1 MVDTGASPVRFARRM
16 WPRRAM
22 RGGGRG
28 RRLAAR
34 TAQTIHPIIP
44 ATAMAD
50 KTIFSRII
58 DGEIPGSFV
67 YQDEH
72 CVAIRDIN
80 PAAPVHVL
88 VIPRKPIPSIAD
100 LAPEDHA
107 LAGHLLM
114 VVKKVAEQEG
124 VAKRGYRVVINAG
137 DEGGQTVP
145 HLHVHILGG
154 KQLHGHGTA

>member
-1 MVDTGASPVRFARRM
+1 MDSGPARVPHPSTANASG
-16 WPRRAM
+16 AM
-22 RGGGRG
+22 RGGGCG

-34 TAQTIHPIIP
+34 AARSIHPIIRF
-44 ATAMAD
+44 AMAE
-50 KTIFSRII
+50 KTIFTRII

-107 LAGHLLM
+107 IAGHLLM

-124 VAKRGYRVVINAG
+124 VAERGYRVVINAG

-145 HLHVHILGG
+145 HLHVHVMGG
-154 KQLHGHGTA
+154 RQLHGHGTA

>member
-1 MVDTGASPVRFARRM
+1 
-16 WPRRAM
+16 
-22 RGGGRG
+22 
-28 RRLAAR
+28 
-34 TAQTIHPIIP
+34 
-44 ATAMAD
+44 MAE

-107 LAGHLLM
+107 IAGHLLM

-124 VAKRGYRVVINAG
+124 VAERGYRVVINAG
-137 DEGGQTVP
+137 DQGGQTVP
-145 HLHVHILGG
+145 HLHIHILGG